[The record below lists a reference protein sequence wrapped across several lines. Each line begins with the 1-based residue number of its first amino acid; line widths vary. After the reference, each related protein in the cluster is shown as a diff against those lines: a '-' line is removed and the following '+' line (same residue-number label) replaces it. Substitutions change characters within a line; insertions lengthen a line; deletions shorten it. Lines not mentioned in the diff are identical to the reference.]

1 MRARTHILLF
11 TSLVFLASGCTTT
24 EETSEAAAGAK
35 SPAETPVGVCLAVDP
50 ALEHSPLSVTLHRL
64 VERKGLNVVAGNAP
78 VSACRVEVRLKGR
91 WNESFTE
98 LLDAS
103 LSYRDLLTGET
114 RQVDQPPIPARES
127 RERLFRQ
134 QRRRARGR
142 APESGGPPLPRP
154 LQPEIRADGG
164 MSSLFL
170 SITYFYARKSRVF
183 LLASCK
189 ARGERLISITD

>member
-1 MRARTHILLF
+1 M
-11 TSLVFLASGCTTT
+11 
-24 EETSEAAAGAK
+24 
-35 SPAETPVGVCLAVDP
+35 GVCLAVDP

-114 RQVDQPPIPARES
+114 RQVDQPQSLHENQENAFFANSAAAPEDVLRS
-127 RERLFRQ
+127 LVDRLFPDRYSPKFV
-134 QRRRARGR
+134 RT
-142 APESGGPPLPRP
+142 E
-154 LQPEIRADGG
+154 E
-164 MSSLFL
+164 
-170 SITYFYARKSRVF
+170 
-183 LLASCK
+183 
-189 ARGERLISITD
+189 

>member
-11 TSLVFLASGCTTT
+11 TSLVFFASGCTTT

-114 RQVDQPPIPARES
+114 RQVDQPQSPPT
-127 RERLFRQ
+127 
-134 QRRRARGR
+134 
-142 APESGGPPLPRP
+142 APPRP
-154 LQPEIRADGG
+154 RTCSGVWWTA
-164 MSSLFL
+164 SSP
-170 SITYFYARKSRVF
+170 TATARNSCGRRNESALPVDYVF
-183 LLASCK
+183 LRKKISSISSCVV
-189 ARGERLISITD
+189 

>member
-98 LLDAS
+98 LLGAS

-114 RQVDQPPIPARES
+114 RQVDQPQSLRENQENAFFANS
-127 RERLFRQ
+127 AAAPEDVLRSLVDRLFPDRYSPNFV
-134 QRRRARGR
+134 RT
-142 APESGGPPLPRP
+142 E
-154 LQPEIRADGG
+154 E
-164 MSSLFL
+164 
-170 SITYFYARKSRVF
+170 
-183 LLASCK
+183 
-189 ARGERLISITD
+189 

>member
-91 WNESFTE
+91 WNH
-98 LLDAS
+98 
-103 LSYRDLLTGET
+103 
-114 RQVDQPPIPARES
+114 
-127 RERLFRQ
+127 
-134 QRRRARGR
+134 
-142 APESGGPPLPRP
+142 
-154 LQPEIRADGG
+154 
-164 MSSLFL
+164 
-170 SITYFYARKSRVF
+170 
-183 LLASCK
+183 
-189 ARGERLISITD
+189 